1 LALFCVAFNP
11 RARRSMSEA
20 QSQSGASSTNGT
32 PQRADLD
39 ELLAQAE
46 LINDDE
52 LVEQLRAK
60 KVRWLTKKKKKTIFI
75 SQLAHRRVVMPSCW
89 KRLRSKLNCRP
100 SRIDCTKRST
110 NALPMKP
117 QALPQK

>member
-1 LALFCVAFNP
+1 
-11 RARRSMSEA
+11 MSAEA
-20 QSQSGASSTNGT
+20 EAAPSGASSTNGT

-60 KVRWLTKKKKKTIFI
+60 KVRVKLAKKKKKKKKTNFYPL
-75 SQLAHRRVVMPSCW
+75 SQLKFVNVSGAS
-89 KRLRSKLNCRP
+89 
-100 SRIDCTKRST
+100 
-110 NALPMKP
+110 
-117 QALPQK
+117 